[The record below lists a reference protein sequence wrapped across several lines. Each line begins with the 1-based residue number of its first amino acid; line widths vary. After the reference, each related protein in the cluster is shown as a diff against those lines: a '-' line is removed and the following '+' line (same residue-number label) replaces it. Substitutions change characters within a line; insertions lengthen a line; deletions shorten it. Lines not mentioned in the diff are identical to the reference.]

1 MVRMVLSA
9 LSWRLDGETG
19 LGETGR
25 QLPAK
30 KTFEVRTL
38 KYLTHEFNS
47 KKKTFITPKIR
58 NDEIV
63 VIISIDIVILIVS
76 VNATRHKLQKYRWS
90 C

>member
-1 MVRMVLSA
+1 MARMVLSA
-9 LSWRLDGETG
+9 LPWRLDGETG

-38 KYLTHEFNS
+38 KYLNHELNS
-47 KKKTFITPKIR
+47 DKKLITQKIR

-63 VIISIDIVILIVS
+63 VIISIDIVILTVS
-76 VNATRHKLQKYRWS
+76 VNATQHKLQKY
-90 C
+90 

>member
-1 MVRMVLSA
+1 MARMVLSA
-9 LSWRLDGETG
+9 LPWRLDGETG

-47 KKKTFITPKIR
+47 KKKLLLP
-58 NDEIV
+58 
-63 VIISIDIVILIVS
+63 
-76 VNATRHKLQKYRWS
+76 QKYEIMK
-90 C
+90 